1 MRSMAATKDPDLVL
15 IERMLA
21 PPPLEDARSSHDY
34 WRRRRKNLPLY
45 RLAARREAKEMTM
58 FWEERVRAAEQAE
71 FERTP
76 VGRVLT
82 ALGLSGHWFRRA
94 HLAKKVA
101 VWLVWGL
108 LFRRLRLIAGSIAA
122 AGVLLVIGAVALVV
136 LAIAQLV

>member
-1 MRSMAATKDPDLVL
+1 MGPMAATTDRDLLL

-34 WRRRRKNLPLY
+34 WRRRRKKLPLY
-45 RLAARREAKEMTM
+45 RLAARREAKEMTI

-108 LFRRLRLIAGSIAA
+108 LFRKLRLIAGGIAA

>member
-1 MRSMAATKDPDLVL
+1 MAATRDPDLLL

-34 WRRRRKNLPLY
+34 WRRRRKQLPLH
-45 RLAARREAKEMTM
+45 RLTARREAKEMTI

-82 ALGLSGHWFRRA
+82 ALGLSGHWLRRA
-94 HLAKKVA
+94 HIAKRVT

-108 LFRRLRLIAGSIAA
+108 LFRKLRLIAGSIAA
-122 AGVLLVIGAVALVV
+122 AGLLLVLGVAVLLV

>member
-1 MRSMAATKDPDLVL
+1 MGPMAATTDRDLLV

-34 WRRRRKNLPLY
+34 WRRRRKKLPLY
-45 RLAARREAKEMTM
+45 RLAARREAKEMTT

-108 LFRRLRLIAGSIAA
+108 LFRKLRLIAGSIAA

>member
-1 MRSMAATKDPDLVL
+1 MAAPKDPDLLL

-34 WRRRRKNLPLY
+34 WRRRRRQLPLY
-45 RLAARREAKEMTM
+45 RLGARREAKEMTI

-82 ALGLSGHWFRRA
+82 ALGLSGHWLRRA
-94 HLAKKVA
+94 HLAKRVA

-108 LFRRLRLIAGSIAA
+108 LFRKLRLIAGSIAA
-122 AGVLLVIGAVALVV
+122 AGVLLVLGVVFLLV
-136 LAIAQLV
+136 LAVAQLV

>member
-1 MRSMAATKDPDLVL
+1 MSERDPDLLL

-34 WRRRRKNLPLY
+34 WRRRRKTLPLY
-45 RLAARREAKEMTM
+45 RLAARREAKEMTI

-82 ALGLSGHWFRRA
+82 ALGLSGHWFRQA

-108 LFRRLRLIAGSIAA
+108 LFRKLRLIAGSIAA
-122 AGVLLVIGAVALVV
+122 AGVLLVLGAVALVV

>member
-1 MRSMAATKDPDLVL
+1 MQTKDPDLLL

-34 WRRRRKNLPLY
+34 WRGRRKRLPLY
-45 RLAARREAKEMTM
+45 RVTARREAKEMTV
-58 FWEERVRAAEQAE
+58 FWEERVRAAERAE
-71 FERTP
+71 FEASP

-82 ALGLSGHWFRRA
+82 ALGLSGHWLRRA

-108 LFRRLRLIAGSIAA
+108 VFRRLRLIAGSIAA
-122 AGVLLVIGAVALVV
+122 AGLLLVLGAVALVV
-136 LAIAQLV
+136 LAIAQFV

>member
-1 MRSMAATKDPDLVL
+1 MSERDPDLLL

-21 PPPLEDARSSHDY
+21 PPPLKDARSSHDY
-34 WRRRRKNLPLY
+34 WRGRRKKLPLY
-45 RLAARREAKEMTM
+45 RLAARREAKEMTT
-58 FWEERVRAAEQAE
+58 FWEERVRTAEQAE

-82 ALGLSGHWFRRA
+82 ALGLSGQWFRRA
-94 HLAKKVA
+94 HLARKVA

-108 LFRRLRLIAGSIAA
+108 LFRKLRLIAGSIAA
-122 AGVLLVIGAVALVV
+122 AGLLLVIGAVALVV